1 MFANTEVSREIIK
14 ESDNYVYQLVWNST
28 NEHYTFPTYRIISG
42 KQYYGV
48 GKILDKP
55 HGLKQSIIDI
65 ITLLLK
71 KDYYRWNTVSKK
83 YNESVMAEVTPIL
96 VQAGIILVRERN
108 LKPAKGEEWLRIE
121 VAIDPRAIDEARNL
135 FKEQE
140 SLDQWKIKLNEE
152 VKELLFPIN
161 SYQSPIAIKIDACI
175 KEGLEKLDNPKIKN
189 TFPAQVTSRKKFRSI
204 LLMLVYAR
212 DLVEKGEVMPLRTL
226 SSIIWEDTKVLDGYY
241 KEVSVY
247 IGEQLLTIGITTH
260 PQQIWLYGSGKYEFD
275 GEVNSLR
282 GAKPVILTGETIME
296 AVFKSGTELK
306 NMVIVENETVF
317 NTIMERTYSKR
328 KDTLLIWSKGYW
340 TSYHKRVVEEMLR
353 DSKVRL
359 NLYIWCDLDV
369 DGMMIAKNI
378 YDWLEQFDCTKQIV
392 LMGVKELKMCHSTR
406 ALTERELGIIESG
419 KLDVLFE
426 EVLQFVRT
434 SRITLEQE
442 KLLAYY
448 DYVETQLL

>member
-1 MFANTEVSREIIK
+1 M
-14 ESDNYVYQLVWNST
+14 
-28 NEHYTFPTYRIISG
+28 
-42 KQYYGV
+42 
-48 GKILDKP
+48 
-55 HGLKQSIIDI
+55 
-65 ITLLLK
+65 
-71 KDYYRWNTVSKK
+71 
-83 YNESVMAEVTPIL
+83 
-96 VQAGIILVRERN
+96 ER
-108 LKPAKGEEWLRIE
+108 
-121 VAIDPRAIDEARNL
+121 V
-135 FKEQE
+135 
-140 SLDQWKIKLNEE
+140 KLNEE
-152 VKELLFPIN
+152 VRELLFPIE
-161 SYQSPIAIKIDACI
+161 SYQSPIASKIGLCI
-175 KEGLEKLDNPKIKN
+175 QEGLEKLNNPTIKN
-189 TFPAQVTSRKKFRSI
+189 AFPAQVASRRKYRTI

-260 PQQIWLYGSGKYEFD
+260 PQQVWLYGSGKYEFD